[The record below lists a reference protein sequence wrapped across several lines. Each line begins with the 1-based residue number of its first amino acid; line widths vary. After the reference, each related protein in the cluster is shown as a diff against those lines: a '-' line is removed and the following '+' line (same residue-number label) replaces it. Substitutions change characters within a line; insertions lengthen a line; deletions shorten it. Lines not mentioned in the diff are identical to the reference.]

1 MNIIEEEANNF
12 YRSLFSRGKVHNLGN
27 IKSDL
32 TLKLY
37 DFNKERDKLDF
48 LKILRI
54 KTVEDIDNH
63 MKSCNGCGYEK
74 DKKIGIFAIDQEIDD
89 INRFYNYEPKSEQKF
104 TNEEESNLHS
114 KLNNIISELE
124 KQGLGQQIIF
134 DEIEDLKNHF
144 NLGRKSWFQL
154 VKGKLID
161 LTVEKVLEKTVI
173 AAIFSTLSDGFQEVS
188 KLIE

>member
-1 MNIIEEEANNF
+1 MNIVEEEANSF
-12 YRSLFSRGKVHNLGN
+12 YRDLFSRGKVHNLGN
-27 IKSDL
+27 FKSDL

-54 KTVEDIDNH
+54 KAVTDMDKH
-63 MKSCNGCGYEK
+63 MKNCNGCGYEK
-74 DKKIGIFAIDQEIDD
+74 EKKIGIFAIDQEIDD
-89 INRFYNYEPKSEQKF
+89 VNRFYNYQPQPERAF
-104 TNEEESNLHS
+104 TNQEESNLHS
-114 KLNNIISELE
+114 KLNNILSELE
-124 KQGLGQQIIF
+124 KQGFGQQIIF

-154 VKGKLID
+154 VKGKLFD
-161 LTVEKVLEKTVI
+161 LTAEKVLEKTVI
-173 AAIFSTLSDGFQEVS
+173 AAIFTTLSDGFQEVS